1 MTKIKEKNETR
12 ILPKLR
18 FPEFGNSPEMKQV
31 KKGLVPKL
39 RFPDFKIV
47 WQEVIL
53 SSVLNEHR
61 LKNDGKS
68 KVHSVSVHKGIVDQ
82 IEHLGRSFAAS
93 DTSKYNLVKPFDIV
107 YTKSPTGDF
116 PFGIIKQ
123 SRLNYNVIVSP
134 LYGVFSPKNK
144 YLGYILDCYFESP
157 IRTKNYLDPITQKG
171 AKNTIQISND
181 TFISRGLYLPED
193 EIEQQKIADCL
204 SSLDELIDAEDKK
217 LESLRLHKK
226 VLMQELFPAEGQTLP
241 KLHFPEFGNSPEWK
255 TKKLGQI
262 GDILM
267 CKRIFAQETNDKGG
281 IPFYK
286 IGTLG
291 GKPDA
296 FIAKELF
303 EEYKSKYNY
312 PKKDEVL
319 ITCSGTVGKCL
330 AFDGND
336 SYYQDSNIVWID
348 NKSLEISNKFLLI
361 LLSNTD
367 WTKLNSTTITRIYGS
382 DLRELSFVFPAD
394 EKEQQHI
401 ADFLSSI
408 DNLITTQT
416 KKLES
421 LRLHKKGLMQQLFPN
436 ICEVKE

>member
-1 MTKIKEKNETR
+1 
-12 ILPKLR
+12 
-18 FPEFGNSPEMKQV
+18 MKQV
-31 KKGLVPKL
+31 KGRLVPKL
-39 RFPDFKIV
+39 RFKEFEKDGEWEEKKLGDIC
-47 WQEVIL
+47 EIL
-53 SSVLNEHR
+53 NNRRQPISSNNRE
-61 LKNDGKS
+61 KGQYPYYGAS
-68 KVHSVSVHKGIVDQ
+68 GIVDYVKDYIFDERLVLVGEDGAKWGSNEKTAFIAEGKYWVNNHAHVLKPIQ
-82 IEHLGRSFAAS
+82 INDVLLINF
-93 DTSKYNLVKPFDIV
+93 LVMTDLKPFI
-107 YTKSPTGDF
+107 TGAAPPKLTLGKLKTISIPLPRNSQEQEEKS
-116 PFGIIKQ
+116 K
-123 SRLNYNVIVSP
+123 L
-134 LYGVFSPKNK
+134 
-144 YLGYILDCYFESP
+144 
-157 IRTKNYLDPITQKG
+157 
-171 AKNTIQISND
+171 
-181 TFISRGLYLPED
+181 
-193 EIEQQKIADCL
+193 EQQKIADCL

-416 KKLES
+416 KKLDS

-436 ICEVKE
+436 PDN

>member
-1 MTKIKEKNETR
+1 MEV
-12 ILPKLR
+12 
-18 FPEFGNSPEMKQV
+18 EMKQV
-31 KKGLVPKL
+31 KGRLVPKL
-39 RFPDFKIV
+39 RFKEFEKDGEWEEKKLGDIC
-47 WQEVIL
+47 EIL
-53 SSVLNEHR
+53 NNRRQPISSNNRE
-61 LKNDGKS
+61 KGQYPYYGAS
-68 KVHSVSVHKGIVDQ
+68 GIVDYVKDYIFDERLVLVGEDGAKWGSNEKTAFIAEGKYWVNNHAHVLKPIQ
-82 IEHLGRSFAAS
+82 INDVLLINF
-93 DTSKYNLVKPFDIV
+93 LVMTDLKPFI
-107 YTKSPTGDF
+107 TGAAPPKLTLGKLKTISIPLPRNSQEQEEKS
-116 PFGIIKQ
+116 K
-123 SRLNYNVIVSP
+123 L
-134 LYGVFSPKNK
+134 
-144 YLGYILDCYFESP
+144 
-157 IRTKNYLDPITQKG
+157 
-171 AKNTIQISND
+171 
-181 TFISRGLYLPED
+181 
-193 EIEQQKIADCL
+193 EQQKIADCL

-416 KKLES
+416 KKLDS

-436 ICEVKE
+436 PDN